1 MRKRLCALM
10 MTLILLLSACG
21 NMGGS
26 GAEKLLQQVR
36 GSYLEMAGCIGH
48 GEIVADYGQRVY
60 SFGVDFSWEKEGET
74 LLRLTYPEN
83 VVGTTAHINKGETA
97 LEFDGVIVETGPLD
111 EAGLTPI
118 DVIPALLHNI
128 REGYIADCALEERE
142 GLQELHAICRDP
154 EKVPGEGV
162 EVQLWFD
169 PETLG
174 LLRGE
179 VSSDGVTVIRCE
191 ITEFSMTS
199 PERTDD
205 IDNASPEE

>member
-10 MTLILLLSACG
+10 MTLALVLSACG
-21 NMGGS
+21 GTGGNE
-26 GAEKLLQQVR
+26 AEKLLQQVR
-36 GSYLEMAGCIGH
+36 GSYLEMSGCIGH

-83 VVGTTAHINKGETA
+83 VVGTTAHIKNGETA
-97 LEFDGVIVETGPLD
+97 LEFDGVMIETGPLN
-111 EAGLTPI
+111 ETGLTPI

-128 REGYIADCALEERE
+128 REGYVADCALEERE
-142 GLQELHAICRDP
+142 GLRELHTICRDP
-154 EKVPGEGV
+154 ERVPGEGV

-179 VSSDGVTVIRCE
+179 ISSDGVTVVRCE
-191 ITEFSMTS
+191 ITEFGMTAA
-199 PERTDD
+199 ETAGDTDGMQ
-205 IDNASPEE
+205 P